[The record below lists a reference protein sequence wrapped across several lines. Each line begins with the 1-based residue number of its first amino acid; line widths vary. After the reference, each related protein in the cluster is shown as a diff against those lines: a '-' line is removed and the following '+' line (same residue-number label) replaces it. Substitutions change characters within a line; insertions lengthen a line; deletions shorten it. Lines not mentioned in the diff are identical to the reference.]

1 MLKLLRWFLRY
12 QQVSFVVESSIR
24 MSYLVTIAFHQ
35 NLHQIEASNLM
46 DRLLHG
52 LYFRQE
58 SSIDFEMKLLSHIER
73 HIFRLVNYLRVDCE
87 IDIGVPTLEK
97 KTNIQNRTKDRR
109 QKRIRSNEY
118 RFVTNNFANY
128 VPRFF
133 HISFRYSRTCGIISS
148 SNKQ

>member
-1 MLKLLRWFLRY
+1 MIFFIFADRNRY
-12 QQVSFVVESSIR
+12 QQVSFVAESSIR

-73 HIFRLVNYLRVDCE
+73 HIFRLVNYLRDGCE
-87 IDIGVPTLEK
+87 MDIGVPTLEK
-97 KTNIQNRTKDRR
+97 KNKYPE
-109 QKRIRSNEY
+109 SNE
-118 RFVTNNFANY
+118 RPTSKKD
-128 VPRFF
+128 
-133 HISFRYSRTCGIISS
+133 SF
-148 SNKQ
+148 K